1 MINYLRIDTEGT
13 CLVCESIFSPVNTDQ
28 GSDGQ
33 THTHSTQTSSSA
45 AILGNPIGQ
54 GVLTRAGVGQGN
66 VCGHWAWERL
76 ACHASAKDRAAQTVH
91 PFRQIRENGEGGTY
105 HALLMHQPSIHPS
118 PPSRPTRNAM
128 VESDGGPGSCRPLHP
143 LLGFGPSP
151 YPAVAL
157 H

>member
-66 VCGHWAWERL
+66 VCVV
-76 ACHASAKDRAAQTVH
+76 T
-91 PFRQIRENGEGGTY
+91 
-105 HALLMHQPSIHPS
+105 
-118 PPSRPTRNAM
+118 
-128 VESDGGPGSCRPLHP
+128 GPGRGLLVMQVQKTGQPRPFIRSVRSGKTERGVRTTLC
-143 LLGFGPSP
+143 
-151 YPAVAL
+151 
-157 H
+157 